1 MKATPD
7 WNDPA
12 VYEWGSEPAHATLVT
27 YDTLR
32 QAVLADRSA
41 SPFRVSLD
49 GEWKFRW
56 SPNPESRLPD
66 FADENADDSGW
77 DRLQVP
83 SSWQVHGYD
92 YPIGVNT
99 VLPWTGENGKNEQ
112 PAATGAYPHAPT
124 RYNPVGQY
132 RTTFELSDG
141 WAGRRTFIQFEGVE
155 SAYYV
160 WINGHR
166 VGYREDSYTRGEFDL
181 TPYVHS
187 GRNVLAV
194 EVYRWST
201 GSYLEN
207 QDNVRLSGIF
217 RSVLLVS
224 RPPVLIRD
232 FTVRTLLADDF
243 SEAALELSVEVRDY
257 TGTSTGDDFQ
267 VRARLFDGTDARAVE
282 VWSRLAMVEP
292 VAPSGDASAALTE
305 PVVSPRLWSAERP
318 ELYTLV
324 VELCDSDESVVDR
337 VSTRVGL
344 RRVEV
349 VDGVYRINGQAI
361 SLRGVNRHE
370 WNPRTG
376 RTLSSA
382 DMIADIRLMKQNN
395 INAVRTSHY
404 PNDPRWYELAD
415 EYGLYVFDEANN
427 ESHIN
432 RVDAEGRPNIPGD
445 RPELRAPLLWRMRN
459 MVDRDKNHACVIAWS
474 IGNESGVGSNLK
486 AMYDWAKGY
495 DPTRPVSY
503 QDSTG
508 SGSPVVP
515 SDISDFDGDFY
526 PPVPDLINRA
536 GRDPR
541 PYLLI
546 EYAFSQGNTSG
557 YLDEYWA
564 AIRENPGQ
572 VLGGFLWD
580 WADKGLWWEIPG
592 RPGEEF
598 LAYGGDWGD
607 DPNEEGAH
615 MSGLLLSDRT
625 PTPKLEEAKLA
636 YQPVSITLRDL
647 DTWTVGITNEYLF
660 TNLDGHRLQW
670 AITEDGNAIRSGTI
684 PGYQLSVGPLQSAD
698 ITLGCSL
705 PEPLRAGSEYRLELA
720 IVLDTPTSWAETGHI
735 VARAQCA
742 LPVVAPIT
750 SLTPSADLASPQVG
764 QTQETIEVAGDG
776 YAVRI
781 DRSTGRL
788 TSLRYDDREMLA
800 SDLMPNYWRAPNDPE
815 LSIPEFRATLPEP
828 SQPWR
833 GVGEDWAISEIESSS
848 IPGGVR
854 VTVRGSVTT
863 TMPFRP
869 SHRITTS
876 PQSIVYTIYGTGQV
890 DVLSTFEPVPG
901 TPNPQ
906 VVGTAFGLR
915 AEFATIEWYGRGP
928 WESTADR
935 RGSAFLGRYS
945 GSVADQVTRYSRPQ
959 DSGNKADT
967 RWAALTDDAGRGVLL
982 VARGSMYLNAQ
993 PNSPDELAGHRH
1005 WHEVPE
1011 SWRTVVRVDAAQ
1023 EGVQGG
1029 NWDQLTRPEKYSNT
1043 PAKGPYSLLYRVLP
1057 LRKGQDPAA
1066 LATQYVET
1074 DLPYSPPA
1082 TPEGS
1087 PSTEPDP
1094 GD

>member
-27 YDTLR
+27 YATLT
-32 QAVLADRSA
+32 QAVRADRSA
-41 SPFRVSLD
+41 SVFRVSLD
-49 GEWKFRW
+49 GDWKFRW
-56 SPNPESRLPD
+56 SPNPESRLHD

-77 DRLQVP
+77 NLLPVP
-83 SSWQVHGYD
+83 SSWQLHGYD

-112 PAATGAYPHAPT
+112 PAPTGDYPHAPT

-132 RTTFELSDG
+132 RTTFVLPDG
-141 WAGRRTFIQFEGVE
+141 WTARQTFIQFEGVE

-160 WINGHR
+160 WVNGQR
-166 VGYREDSYTRGEFDL
+166 VGYREDSYTRGEFDV

-217 RSVLLVS
+217 RSVFLLS

-232 FTVRTLLADDF
+232 FTVRTPLTDDF

-257 TGTSTGDDFQ
+257 AGTSTGEDLQ
-267 VRARLFDGTDARAVE
+267 VRATLFDGTDAGAVE
-282 VWSRLAMVEP
+282 VWSRFAPVEP
-292 VAPSGDASAALTE
+292 LAPGRDASAALTA

-324 VELCDSDESVVDR
+324 VELCDANASVVDR
-337 VSTRVGL
+337 VSTRVGF
-344 RRVEV
+344 RRVEII
-349 VDGVYRINGQAI
+349 DGVYRINGQAI

-370 WNPRTG
+370 WSPRTG

-382 DMIADIRLMKQNN
+382 DMIADITLMKQNN

-427 ESHIN
+427 ETHIN
-432 RVDAEGRPNIPGD
+432 RIDADGRPNIPGD

-459 MVDRDKNHACVIAWS
+459 LVDRDKNHACVIAWS

-486 AMYDWAKGY
+486 AMYDWGKGY

-508 SGSPVVP
+508 SGSRVVP

-526 PPVPDLINRA
+526 PPVSELITRA

-541 PYLLI
+541 PYVLI

-557 YLDEYWA
+557 YLDEHWA

-592 RPGEEF
+592 RPGREF

-636 YQPVSITLRDL
+636 HQPMSMTLVDL
-647 DTWTVGITNEYLF
+647 DTWTIRITNEYLF
-660 TNLDGHRLQW
+660 TSLDGHRLQW
-670 AITEDGNAIRSGTI
+670 AVTEDGNAIRSGTI
-684 PGYQLSVGPLQSAD
+684 PGSQLSIGPLQSKD
-698 ITLGCSL
+698 ILLPCSL
-705 PEPLRAGSEYRLELA
+705 PEQLRPGSEYRLELS
-720 IVLDTPTSWAETGHI
+720 IVLDAPTSWAETDHI
-735 VARAQCA
+735 VARAQVA
-742 LPVVAPIT
+742 LPVVAPAL
-750 SLTPSADLASPQVG
+750 SLIPSADLASPQVR
-764 QTQETIEVAGDG
+764 QTEEMIEVAGEG
-776 YAVRI
+776 YAVRV

-815 LSIPEFRATLPEP
+815 LSIVEFRATLPEP

-833 GVGEDWAISEIESSS
+833 GVGEDWAISKIESSS

-869 SHRITTS
+869 DHRITTS
-876 PQSIVYTIYGTGQV
+876 PQSIVYTIYGNGQV
-890 DVLSTFEPVPG
+890 DVISTFEPVPG

-906 VVGTAFGLR
+906 VVGTTFGLR
-915 AEFATIEWYGRGP
+915 AELATIEWYGRGP

-935 RGSAFLGRYS
+935 RGSAFFGRYS

-959 DSGNKADT
+959 DSGNKTDI

-982 VARGSMYLNAQ
+982 LAGGTMYLNAQ
-993 PNSPDELAGHRH
+993 PNSPDELTGHRH

-1023 EGVQGG
+1023 EGVLGG
-1029 NWDQLTRPEKYSNT
+1029 NWDLLTRPDRYSNT
-1043 PAKGPYSLLYRVLP
+1043 PAKGPYSILYRVLP
-1057 LRKGQDPAA
+1057 VREGQDPAA

-1074 DLPYSPPA
+1074 DLPYSRR
-1082 TPEGS
+1082 
-1087 PSTEPDP
+1087 
-1094 GD
+1094 